1 MLVSKSSIAGRI
13 FGLLVFMQMAI
24 VVTGGAVRITGS
36 GLGCPTWPECTPG
49 SYTPVPNQAEGQVH
63 AWIEFG
69 NRLLTFVLLLGALIA
84 LVIAIRV
91 SKHAVTKNRI
101 RLLAALQL
109 IGILGQGVLGGITV
123 LTDLH
128 PIPVASHFLLSV
140 FLIAGAISLRYEMVG
155 IVRQKA
161 DGIVATLM
169 PVLIW
174 LTLFV
179 IVAGTIVTG
188 SGPHAGYENA
198 KRFGFSP
205 RVVSWLHADL
215 VIALVVLTLILWLI
229 TRVSQNTVIH
239 RYLSIFLLIS
249 LSQGLIGYVQYFT
262 GLPEILVASHLLG
275 ATLVWASAW
284 SLIKVSQSGF
294 KMQGLGR

>member
-1 MLVSKSSIAGRI
+1 MLVSKSSIAGRV

-140 FLIAGAISLRYEMVG
+140 FLIAGAISLRYEIVG

-188 SGPHAGYENA
+188 SGPHAGDENA

-215 VIALVVLTLILWLI
+215 VISLVVLTLILWLI

-262 GLPEILVASHLLG
+262 GLPEILVAAHLLG

>member
-1 MLVSKSSIAGRI
+1 MLVSKSSIAGRV

-140 FLIAGAISLRYEMVG
+140 FLIAGAISLRYEIVG
-155 IVRQKA
+155 ILRQKA

-188 SGPHAGYENA
+188 SGPHAGDENA

-262 GLPEILVASHLLG
+262 GLPEILVAAHLLG